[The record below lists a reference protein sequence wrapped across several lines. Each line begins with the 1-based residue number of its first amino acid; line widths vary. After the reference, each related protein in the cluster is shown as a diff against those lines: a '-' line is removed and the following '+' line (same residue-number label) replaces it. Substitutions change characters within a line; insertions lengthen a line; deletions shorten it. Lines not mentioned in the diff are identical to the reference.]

1 MKSEFSEIQTPASS
15 GWFIVSANSV
25 YHALL
30 GFSSLLWKKCSK
42 KLAAAERKIHPWFG
56 HE

>member
-30 GFSSLLWKKCSK
+30 RFSSH
-42 KLAAAERKIHPWFG
+42 EIRVFG
-56 HE
+56 NSNSGE